1 MSIANVLF
9 EFDPVLRLADALV
22 LRWQTVALVAV
33 ISAALIVTGM
43 IARREGLRP
52 DDLLFIAVA
61 TVPGALVGGRLGYVL
76 LNLEY
81 YGANRTAVF
90 DPGQGSLELG
100 LAVIG
105 GVLSGAYVAA
115 LLGAPLGHWMRTTA
129 LPLLLLLGA
138 GKIAMVLGGTGQGQ
152 PADLPW
158 ATAYA
163 GAGPWG
169 SLAAAVPAH
178 PAQAYEG
185 LATLALL
192 LVLTLARAAGAFAA
206 RDGRLLV
213 VAIGGWAVVRAVVS
227 ITWRDTILVA
237 GLNAAGLVAVAVA
250 IGCGIAFVAMSRRRA
265 GAGAT
270 TDADGGRDVTW
281 ADPEARPRF

>member
-1 MSIANVLF
+1 MPIANVLF

-61 TVPGALVGGRLGYVL
+61 TVPGAVVGGRMGYVML
-76 LNLEY
+76 HVEY
-81 YGANRTAVF
+81 YGANRTAIF

-105 GVLSGAYVAA
+105 GVLSGSYVAA
-115 LLGAPLGHWMRTTA
+115 LLGAPLGHWMRTIA
-129 LPLLLLLGA
+129 LPLLLLLGT
-138 GKIAMVLGGTGQGQ
+138 GKLAMVLGGTGQGQ
-152 PADLPW
+152 PVDLPW

-163 GAGPWG
+163 GDGPWG
-169 SLAAAVPAH
+169 SLAAVVPAH

-185 LATLALL
+185 LATLVFLL
-192 LVLTLARAAGAFAA
+192 ALTLARAAGAFEA

-213 VAIGGWAVVRAVVS
+213 VAIGGWAVIRAVVS
-227 ITWRDTILVA
+227 ITWRDPVLAA
-237 GLNAAGLVAVAVA
+237 GLNAAGLVAVAIAVGA
-250 IGCGIAFVAMSRRRA
+250 GIVFVVMSRRRS
-265 GAGAT
+265 GADVAT
-270 TDADGGRDVTW
+270 HADGREVTW

>member
-1 MSIANVLF
+1 MPIANVLF
-9 EFDPVLRLADALV
+9 EFDPILRLADGLV
-22 LRWQTVALVAV
+22 LRWQTVVLIGIIA
-33 ISAALIVTGM
+33 AALIVTGL

-76 LNLEY
+76 LHLEY

-138 GKIAMVLGGTGQGQ
+138 GKLAMVLGGTGQGQ
-152 PADLPW
+152 PVDLAW
-158 ATAYA
+158 ATAYS

-192 LVLTLARAAGAFAA
+192 LALTLARAAGAFEA

-213 VAIGGWAVVRAVVS
+213 LAIGGWAVIRAVVS
-227 ITWRDTILVA
+227 TTWRDPILAA
-237 GLNAAGLVAVAVA
+237 GLNAAGLVAVAIAVGA
-250 IGCGIAFVAMSRRRA
+250 GILFVVMSRRRS

-270 TDADGGRDVTW
+270 TNAGGSRDVTW

>member
-1 MSIANVLF
+1 VPIANLLF
-9 EFDPVLRLADALV
+9 EFDPVLRLADGLV
-22 LRWQTVALVAV
+22 LRWQTVALVGV
-33 ISAALIVTGM
+33 IAAALIVTGL

-52 DDLLFIAVA
+52 DDLLFISVA

-76 LNLEY
+76 LHLEY

-105 GVLSGAYVAA
+105 GALSGAYVAA

-138 GKIAMVLGGTGQGQ
+138 GKLAMVLGGAGQGQ
-152 PADLPW
+152 PVDLAW
-158 ATAYA
+158 ATAYS
-163 GAGPWG
+163 GGGPWG

-192 LVLTLARAAGAFAA
+192 LALTLARVAGAFEA

-213 VAIGGWAVVRAVVS
+213 LAIGGWAVIRAVVS
-227 ITWRDTILVA
+227 TTWRDPILAA
-237 GLNAAGLVAVAVA
+237 GLNAAGLVAVAIAVGA
-250 IGCGIAFVAMSRRRA
+250 GIVFVVMSRRRSS
-265 GAGAT
+265 AGAT
-270 TDADGGRDVTW
+270 TNAGGSRDVTW